1 MELTDADFSA
11 TFTPP
16 MQRLGLDE
24 EPPFD
29 FWDYLD
35 EIPVKDFGGYDCSAG
50 VVTYIYRDS
59 TGRFEHVL
67 VNTDDQDVFMVLVLD
82 LEQRS
87 VFGHYL
93 LDLPAK
99 YGLRDEAPE

>member
-1 MELTDADFSA
+1 MN
-11 TFTPP
+11 
-16 MQRLGLDE
+16 
-24 EPPFD
+24 
-29 FWDYLD
+29 FWDYFD
-35 EIPVKDFGGYDCSAG
+35 EIQVEDFGKYDCSTG

-67 VNTDDQDVFMVLVLD
+67 VNSDDGDVFMVLVLD

-93 LDLPAK
+93 LDLPDK
-99 YGLRDEAPE
+99 YGLRDGAVD